1 MQVSPAPN
9 SLIHLDGCDG
19 FSYRS
24 PAMLKNAMI
33 IACLLAGSW
42 SLASEPPPRATYLLL
57 RNGQTIQG
65 SVKVQGDRYL
75 IDLRSGVQMR
85 LQRTTV
91 AFQGESLGEI
101 YAYQRATVNPR
112 DLSAVLRLADWCL
125 RTGLLT
131 EAGVQIERAKQIR
144 AQDPRTL
151 SLQRRLDIQKQPPI
165 EPLVSERTKAHRVV
179 SHDQVQQR
187 IGRLSAETIQQFT
200 AVVQPLVLNR
210 CGTNQCHGPPA
221 GSALTLIRTA
231 AGRPIPQRL
240 TYRNLYNLLEHLGQ
254 GDARQSGLLLAPSA
268 PHGQID
274 GGIFTEQ
281 ESKHVATLVAWCER
295 ASQGTST
302 LLPEM
307 VERQQP
313 VLAQPAPAI
322 RPIDPSAAGTSEST
336 GQQAQASQLP
346 SFSKTDPFDPAPFNE
361 RYHQRRLPA
370 VLPSLHR

>member
-1 MQVSPAPN
+1 VQVSPAPD

-24 PAMLKNAMI
+24 PAMLKNATI

-57 RNGQTIQG
+57 QNGQTIQG
-65 SVKVQGDRYL
+65 RVKVQGDRLL

-101 YAYQRATVNPR
+101 YAYQRATVNSR
-112 DLSAVLRLADWCL
+112 DLTAVLRLADWCL
-125 RTGLLT
+125 RTGLLP
-131 EAGVQIERAKQIR
+131 EAGVQIEQAKQIR
-144 AQDPRTL
+144 AQDPRIL

-165 EPLVSERTKAHRVV
+165 DPLVSARTKAHRVV

-240 TYRNLYNLLEHLGQ
+240 TYRNLYNILEHLGQ
-254 GDARQSGLLLAPSA
+254 GDARQSGLLLASAA

-281 ESKHVATLVAWCER
+281 ESNHVETLVAWCER
-295 ASQGTST
+295 ASQGTNT
-302 LLPEM
+302 PLPEM
-307 VERQQP
+307 VERPQP

-322 RPIDPSAAGTSEST
+322 RPIDPSAAGTREST
-336 GQQAQASQLP
+336 SQQAQASRLRSP
-346 SFSKTDPFDPAPFNE
+346 SKTDPFDPAPFNE
-361 RYHQRRLPA
+361 RYHRRRLPA